1 MRKKLIVIR
10 NLMLVAYFLLV
21 IFEPNTAFAATG
33 FGGGKRLII
42 LLQKG
47 SFWLGMAVSLWGIV
61 EAQLDYPGWR
71 GRILKGVLG
80 YIGCLL
86 IPLVFLELQSSLQA
100 DVWNQIDAGGGL
112 DKAPTNPELERAVKE
127 YLETQKGGR

>member
-1 MRKKLIVIR
+1 MRRKLVILR
-10 NLMLVAYFLLV
+10 NIMLVGYFLLV
-21 IFEPNTAFAATG
+21 LLEPTNAFAAEN
-33 FGGGKRLII
+33 FGGGKRLIM

-71 GRILKGVLG
+71 NRILKGVLG

-100 DVWNQIDAGGGL
+100 DVWTQIDSGSGL
-112 DKAPTNPELERAVKE
+112 EGTTKDELQKAVDE
-127 YLETQKGGR
+127 YNKNRGR